1 MEQDALAAGK
11 PSPLVFESAVSRWQ
25 AVDTLK
31 KLIRTAEIKFKAAET
46 LQSALAVERIAQ
58 QHGGFVLENNYTE
71 SEQQRTVRRIS
82 EDSSEITTVV
92 QPQSHLIIRVPWQQL
107 DTTLRSIGRLA
118 QVINFRNLHAK
129 DVSLDILEQQ
139 LAALRNQSYGNA
151 VSNDI
156 TEKGKQLQD
165 ITAAREREFN
175 AKQGK
180 DIADIERMRIEDQ
193 VRFSTVTVD
202 IYQENVR
209 RFEKTAFIHPAP
221 PAWSPRSYVQAGAAL
236 AQGWKL
242 IIDLLILLL
251 RIWPLWIVVIAG
263 WWWKKS
269 KS

>member
-11 PSPLVFESAVSRWQ
+11 PSPLIFESAVSRWQ
-25 AVDTLK
+25 TVDTLK
-31 KLIRTAEIKFKAAET
+31 KLIRTAEIKFKSSET
-46 LQSALAVERIAQ
+46 LKTALAVERIAQ

-71 SEQQRTVRRIS
+71 SEQQHTVRRIS
-82 EDSSEITTVV
+82 EDSSEITTFV

-118 QVINFRNLHAK
+118 QVIDYRNLHAK
-129 DVSLDILEQQ
+129 DVSLDIMEQQ
-139 LAALRNQSYGNA
+139 LAALRNQSYCNA

-156 TEKGKQLQD
+156 TEKGKQLED

-209 RFEKTAFIHPAP
+209 RFEKTAFLRPAQP
-221 PAWSPRSYVQAGAAL
+221 EWKPNFFIQAGTAMAL
-236 AQGWKL
+236 GWKL
-242 IIDLLILLL
+242 LLDLLILLL
-251 RIWPLWIVVIAG
+251 RVWPLWIVVIAG
-263 WWWKKS
+263 WWWKK
-269 KS
+269 KQ